1 MKRSKPIIPRALAE
15 RCVTLAAA
23 LAVLFG
29 GLTAAAAWRAAH
41 TTPDAS
47 TAPQA
52 AVTAEEPSPAPAGPL
67 SGLTILVDPGHGGY
81 DGGARARDSGV
92 LEKQLNLAVSL
103 QLEEALTRRG
113 AVVILTRREDVDLT
127 SEPRPAGLTKK
138 RQDMQARI
146 DAATANHVD
155 MVISVHM
162 NEYRSRSESGPQVFY
177 REGSE
182 GGRLLAG
189 CIQEALITALQPAKK
204 RAALPGDY
212 FILQLDVPSV
222 LVECGFISN
231 AAEEKLLL
239 TEDYQARVAEAIAEG
254 VTEFVQ
260 LTQ

>member
-1 MKRSKPIIPRALAE
+1 MKSSKPIVPRAIAE

-23 LAVLFG
+23 LIVLFG
-29 GLTAAAAWRAAH
+29 GLAAAAAWRAARDA
-41 TTPDAS
+41 PPPPAS
-47 TAPQA
+47 TAA
-52 AVTAEEPSPAPAGPL
+52 GEDAPAGPL
-67 SGLTILVDPGHGGY
+67 SGLTILIDPGHGGY

-103 QLEEALTRRG
+103 QLEQALVSRG
-113 AVVILTRREDVDLT
+113 AEVILTRREDVDLT
-127 SEPRPAGLTKK
+127 SESRPAGLTKK

-146 DAATANHVD
+146 DLATANQVD

-177 REGSE
+177 REGSD

-189 CIQEALITALQPAKK
+189 CIQEALITALQPARE

-239 TEDYQARVAEAIAEG
+239 TEDYQARVADAIAEG
-254 VTEFVQ
+254 VVEFVRLGQ
-260 LTQ
+260 

>member
-1 MKRSKPIIPRALAE
+1 MKKNKPIVPRAVTE

-23 LAVLFG
+23 LTVLFG
-29 GLTAAAAWRAAH
+29 GLAAGVAWRAAH
-41 TTPDAS
+41 TTSAAPTPPSAAS
-47 TAPQA
+47 T
-52 AVTAEEPSPAPAGPL
+52 EEAPAGPL
-67 SGLTILVDPGHGGY
+67 AGLTILVDPGHGGY

-103 QLEEALTRRG
+103 QLEDALAQRG
-113 AVVILTRREDVDLT
+113 ATVILTRREDVDLT
-127 SEPRPAGLTKK
+127 STPRPAGLTKK

-146 DAATANHVD
+146 DLATANQVD

-189 CIQEALITALQPAKK
+189 CIQDALITALQPVKK

-231 AAEEKLLL
+231 AQEEKLLL
-239 TEDYQARVAEAIAEG
+239 TEDYQARLADAIADG
-254 VTEFVQ
+254 VVEFVR
-260 LTQ
+260 LGH